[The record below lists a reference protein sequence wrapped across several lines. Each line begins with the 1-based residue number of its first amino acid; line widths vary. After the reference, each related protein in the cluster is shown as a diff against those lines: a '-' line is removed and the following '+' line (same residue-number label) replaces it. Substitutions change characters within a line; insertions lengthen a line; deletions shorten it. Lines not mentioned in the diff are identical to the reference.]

1 MSYCGIGVIRKMLG
15 GILAKSWGLP
25 SGILQR
31 RSAKAEFHGASEA
44 ERKGIRCKAKGG
56 KSNEARRF
64 EGYGPRGISSKCEAD
79 SSKTNLFLPKADWF
93 SSLSSGK

>member
-1 MSYCGIGVIRKMLG
+1 MLEGLEARKLG
-15 GILAKSWGLP
+15 GTLAESWRL
-25 SGILQR
+25 
-31 RSAKAEFHGASEA
+31 EA